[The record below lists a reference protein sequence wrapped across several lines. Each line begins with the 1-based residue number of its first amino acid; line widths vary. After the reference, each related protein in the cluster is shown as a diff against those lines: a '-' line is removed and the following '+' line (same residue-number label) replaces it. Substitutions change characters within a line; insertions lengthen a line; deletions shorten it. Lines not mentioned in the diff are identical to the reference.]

1 MLSLSL
7 VDTPGTGLGGNGRI
21 VHLDWGGEVRWSDV
35 LSVGTGSP
43 LRTLTPTTPMMA
55 YSRAVLAMFLRS
67 LVSITLLSSLA
78 QAQVESWHQLSPLP
92 ANSADQFWYGK
103 TGGTTWF
110 GGRSIANTY
119 GGDLFYTSGINGEGD
134 LVSTLGWWNGHSLW
148 IGLNDS
154 AVEGTW
160 AWDGGHPC
168 SHSSSG
174 VNTDR
179 RDYVVILS
187 LQGAWH
193 IAIGNEGYRALIK
206 IPPSPDCNQNG
217 VPDSADIVH
226 DPGLDTNND
235 GQIDACEDC
244 NGNGTPDADDISTGS
259 SSDCDTNGVPDEC
272 QIMDNPG
279 LDCDSNMALDDCQVV
294 SNPSLDCDLNGT
306 IDSCEIALDPGLDC
320 NSNGALDSCDLANDP
335 GLDCDENGTLDSC
348 DIASDSSLDQNTN
361 GILDT
366 CECVATNYCL
376 ASNNTSGNTATI
388 SANGSHSLTLN
399 AFTLEVAGG
408 RDTEVRAVLLRR
420 ESRPRIFL
428 RRGDAVR
435 RSAPIQRTSAIAG
448 HGRSAVAAALPI
460 DFTTA
465 ARR

>member
-1 MLSLSL
+1 
-7 VDTPGTGLGGNGRI
+7 
-21 VHLDWGGEVRWSDV
+21 
-35 LSVGTGSP
+35 
-43 LRTLTPTTPMMA
+43 MMA
-55 YSRAVLAMFLRS
+55 YSRAVLAIFLRS

-110 GGRSIANTY
+110 GGRSIADTY
-119 GGDLFYTSGINGEGD
+119 GGDLYYSSGINGEGN

-168 SHSSSG
+168 SHSGSG
-174 VNTDR
+174 VNTDL

-279 LDCDSNMALDDCQVV
+279 LDCDSDMALDDCQVV

-376 ASNNTSGNTATI
+376 ASNNTSGNIATI

-399 AFTLEVAGG
+399 AFTLEVQGAAIQKFGLFFYG
-408 RDTEVRAVLLRR
+408 A
-420 ESRPRIFL
+420 SQAQIFL
-428 RRGDAVR
+428 GEGMLCI
-435 RSAPIQRTSAIAG
+435 SAPIQRLQPVLVTDAQG
-448 HGRSAVAAALPI
+448 AAALPL
-460 DFTTA
+460 DFTMPPFDSGPFTVNPLSTWNFQFWFRDPLGGPA
-465 ARR
+465 GFNFSDGLEVTFCP